1 MAIEVFVYRIVK
13 KIGAYAAAM
22 NGLDAI
28 VFTAGIGENSPT
40 VRQMVAEHFV
50 FLGLDLDQ
58 ARNERNETVIST
70 DASRVALL
78 VVPTNEELLIAL
90 DTLQLISGD

>member
-1 MAIEVFVYRIVK
+1 
-13 KIGAYAAAM
+13 M

-40 VRQMVAEHFV
+40 VRRMVAEHFG
-50 FLGLDLDQ
+50 FLGLEFDQ
-58 ARNERNETVIST
+58 ARNERNETFIST

-90 DTLQLISGD
+90 DTLRLISGD